1 MKIVLVQPPVRDF
14 YETGIRLQPIGLCY
28 LKAAIKK
35 FMPETDVIVRDYH
48 SGRGRKTV
56 VLPKELSYLKEY
68 YPVADR
74 SPFSTFCQYYHFG
87 QSFDDIEAEL
97 AEMRPDIVGISSLFT
112 PYCREA
118 LEVAV
123 RVKKQLDVP
132 VIMGGS
138 HVSEAPDSVLVHS
151 CVDHI
156 VRGEGERP
164 MVEYIEY
171 LTGKRRVED
180 VSDLGYKSSGKLYYN
195 PVQENY
201 PVEQLPFPDLRDL
214 SPSRYELEGKPLSIM
229 ITSRGCPH
237 RCSFCSV
244 HSTFGNR
251 YRRRPVDDI
260 IKEVEHRYRDGCR
273 VIDFEDDNL
282 SFHTEEFR
290 QLCLRL
296 IGLFPQ
302 REMEFVA
309 MNGISYMSLDDEL
322 LKLMFRAGFSRLNL
336 SLVSIDR
343 GVRDMTERPHTPD
356 TYVEVVNKAFQL
368 GFKIVSY
375 QILGLP
381 YESLQSMA
389 RTLAFHARLPVLLG
403 ASPFYRTP
411 NAPIARGLELTEE
424 DFIRARLTA
433 MAPENSSYTRE
444 DIYTL
449 FITTRIVNF
458 LKGLDIRENVNI
470 GDVLHQKWQDK
481 RASSGIQLLELLLKT
496 GKLYFQTSKGF
507 VENKKFRMELF
518 FHVLKET
525 GTIAC
530 LNGRRVKVH

>member
-1 MKIVLVQPPVRDF
+1 MKIVLVQPPVQDF
-14 YETGIRLQPIGLCY
+14 YDTDIRLQPIGLCY

-35 FMPETDVIVRDYH
+35 YMPEMDVLVRDYH
-48 SGRGRKTV
+48 SGSGRKTV
-56 VLPKELSYLKEY
+56 ALPKELSYLTEY

-74 SPFSTFCQYYHFG
+74 SPFSAFYQYYHFG
-87 QSFDDIEAEL
+87 QSFDNIEAEL
-97 AEMRPDIVGISSLFT
+97 AEMRPDVVGISSLFT
-112 PYCREA
+112 PYYREA

-123 RVKKQLDVP
+123 RVKKRLDVP

-138 HVSEAPDSVLVHS
+138 HVSEAPDSVLAHS
-151 CVDHI
+151 CVDHV

-164 MVEYIEY
+164 IVEYIEY
-171 LTGKRRVED
+171 LTGKRKVED
-180 VSDLGYKSSGKLYYN
+180 VSGLGYKNGGKFHYN
-195 PVQENY
+195 PVKENY
-201 PVEQLPFPDLRDL
+201 SVELLPFPDLRDL
-214 SPSRYELEGKPLSIM
+214 SPSHYEFAGKPLSFM

-251 YRRRPVDDI
+251 YRRRPVDNI
-260 IKEVEHRYRDGCR
+260 IKEIEHRYRDGCR
-273 VIDFEDDNL
+273 VIDFEDDNI
-282 SFHTEEFR
+282 SFHKEEFR
-290 QLCLRL
+290 QLCLSL

-302 REMEFVA
+302 RQMEFAA
-309 MNGISYMSLDDEL
+309 MNGISYMSLDNEL
-322 LKLMFRAGFSRLNL
+322 LELMLRAGFSRLNL

-381 YESLQSMA
+381 YESLQSMVG
-389 RTLAFHARLPVLLG
+389 TLVFHARLPVLLG

-433 MAPENSSYTRE
+433 MAPETPSYKRE

-449 FITTRIVNF
+449 FITTRIINF
-458 LKGLDIRENVNI
+458 LKGLDIHEDVNI
-470 GDVLHQKWQDK
+470 RDILHQKWQDK
-481 RASSGIQLLELLLKT
+481 HVSSGIKLLELLMKT
-496 GKLYFQTSKGF
+496 GKLYFQTTKGL
-507 VENKKFRMELF
+507 VENKKFRAELF
-518 FHVLKET
+518 FHVLGET
-525 GTIAC
+525 GTVAC
-530 LNGRRVKVH
+530 LNGRRIKVN